1 VEPHETHWGSQNTT
15 AARRKAAG
23 EDRGATQ
30 RHQAHAS
37 VDTVI
42 LQCTQCRLYY
52 RLVSNTTGRRWT
64 REECTAAFSAGI
76 KFYAF
81 EVTDQYTEY
90 GLVGVLVVDATG
102 IQQFV
107 MSCRIMGLEAE
118 AAAIAQITT
127 IFADDGAENIF
138 AAMVET
144 DRNLQCREVYSNL
157 GFVETTGGW
166 QRATTPPLA
175 TPAHITMNVEEGTDV
190 VAEVAA

>member
-1 VEPHETHWGSQNTT
+1 MVRAQVQREQQRQAVSREDFLASLNVRMTLFAVGD
-15 AARRKAAG
+15 AAHRRFP
-23 EDRGATQ
+23 
-30 RHQAHAS
+30 
-37 VDTVI
+37 
-42 LQCTQCRLYY
+42 RLFE
-52 RLVSNTTGRRWT
+52 LINKTNQFNTTGRRWT

-144 DRNLQCREVYSNL
+144 DRNLPCREVYSNL